1 MIEFYPGIY
10 ETVADICYGVAVS
23 LVSMYV
29 VNDFW

>member
-10 ETVADICYGVAVS
+10 ETVADICYDVAVS